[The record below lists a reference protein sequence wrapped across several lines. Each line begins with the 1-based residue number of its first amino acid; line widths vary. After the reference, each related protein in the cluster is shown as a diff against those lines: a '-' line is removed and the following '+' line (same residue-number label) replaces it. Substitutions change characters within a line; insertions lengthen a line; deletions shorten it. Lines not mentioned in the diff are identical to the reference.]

1 MSRAQ
6 RFMLLFFVYAA
17 LLGAWQYIAYINAG
31 PQSLVAGPWEIATTI
46 VERAS
51 GLWDA
56 SVVTLSEALAGL
68 VLAII
73 LGLAVAIVIDA
84 VRMVGPTI
92 YRLSVVV
99 YSIPIIA
106 LAPILVLW
114 FGPTFT
120 ARALTAMLAS
130 FLPIVIN
137 VVQGLRAAP
146 FAVSELGESLAMS
159 RLAIL
164 LQLRFRYAMPA
175 FFASLKIA
183 APSAFIAAMISEWI
197 NAERGLGI
205 NLLYAM
211 FSFNVD
217 ALWANLIV
225 ATFWSGLIYM
235 VCDAIA
241 KRATPW
247 HSSAQGVS

>member
-1 MSRAQ
+1 VSRSR
-6 RFMLLFFVYAA
+6 RFIILGVVYLLI
-17 LLGAWQYIAYINAG
+17 LSLWQFIATRNAG
-31 PQSLVAGPWEIATTI
+31 PQSLIAGPIEIARTI
-46 VERAS
+46 SERADS
-51 GLWDA
+51 LWEA
-56 SVVTLSEALAGL
+56 SLVTLSEALVGL
-68 VLAII
+68 ALAII
-73 LGLAVAIVIDA
+73 LGLVVAILVDA
-84 VRMVGPTI
+84 IELVGPTV
-92 YRLSVVV
+92 YRLSVVL

-114 FGPTFT
+114 FGPTFA
-120 ARALTAMLAS
+120 ARAYTAMLAS

-146 FAVSELGESLAMS
+146 FAISELGESLAMP

-217 ALWANLIV
+217 ALWANLVV
-225 ATFWSGLIYM
+225 ATFWSGLIYIA
-235 VCDAIA
+235 CDFIA

-247 HSSAQGVS
+247 HSSAQALA

>member
-6 RFMLLFFVYAA
+6 RFLLLIVVYAA
-17 LLGAWQYIAYINAG
+17 LLGAWQYLAFVNAG
-31 PQSLVAGPWEIATTI
+31 PQSLIAGPVEIAATI
-46 VERAS
+46 NERAS
-51 GLWDA
+51 GLWEA
-56 SVVTLSEALAGL
+56 SVVTLSEALVGLILAIVLGL
-68 VLAII
+68 V
-73 LGLAVAIVIDA
+73 VAIMIDA
-84 VRMVGPTI
+84 VRLVGPTL

-146 FAVSELGESLAMS
+146 FAVSELGDSLAMS

-217 ALWANLIV
+217 ALWANLVV
-225 ATFWSGLIYM
+225 ATFWSGLIY
-235 VCDAIA
+235 VICDIIA

-247 HSSAQGVS
+247 HSSSQAVA

>member
-1 MSRAQ
+1 MSRSR
-6 RFMLLFFVYAA
+6 RFIILGFVY
-17 LLGAWQYIAYINAG
+17 LLILGAWQFVAFRNSG
-31 PQSLVAGPWEIATTI
+31 PQSLIAGPLQIAGTIAGRADSLWE
-46 VERAS
+46 AS
-51 GLWDA
+51 M
-56 SVVTLSEALAGL
+56 VTLSEALVGL
-68 VLAII
+68 LLAVL
-73 LGLAVAIVIDA
+73 LGLLVAVLVDSIDW
-84 VRMVGPTI
+84 VGPTV
-92 YRLSVVV
+92 YRLSVVL
-99 YSIPIIA
+99 YSVPIIA

-114 FGPTFT
+114 FGPTFA
-120 ARALTAMLAS
+120 ARAFTAMLAS

-146 FAVSELGESLAMS
+146 FSASELGQSLAMP

-164 LQLRFRYAMPA
+164 FQLRFRYAMPA

-217 ALWANLIV
+217 ALWANLVV
-225 ATFWSGLIYM
+225 ATFWSGLIYV
-235 VCDAIA
+235 VCDFIA

-247 HSSAQGVS
+247 HSSAQALA